1 MHFESVQLIHFRN
14 YARAEVPLA
23 PGLCLLLGD
32 NGQGK
37 TNLLEAVYL
46 LGNLR
51 SFRTHRLE
59 QLIRWSTPGAEAH
72 GALATPAGRET
83 LSVHLTAASR
93 RVLLDGRPVGRA
105 TEFIRRTRVIA
116 FSPDDL
122 FLLRDHS
129 EERRRFLDRALFHV
143 HPAYGEALTEYGRA
157 LRQRNALLRAL
168 RERPAP
174 DSLRQMDIWDEM
186 MARWGAEIRRARS
199 EYLET
204 LSETAGRRW
213 RELSARSSAVRLVP
227 VETGAGGESARLLE
241 TLQHRRAVDL
251 SRGFTTCG
259 PHRDDMEWSV
269 DHRPARETLSQGQFR
284 LFVLALK
291 LAEAEMHMTITG
303 TRPILLFDDV
313 AAELDR
319 AHRDRLGGCLADS
332 SQGQVLATSC
342 ENAGWPR
349 TAGRVFIHAGNAT
362 GSPSMAVGGR

>member
-1 MHFESVQLIHFRN
+1 MHFESVQLIQFRN

-37 TNLLEAVYL
+37 TNFLEAVYL

-72 GALATPAGRET
+72 GALSTAAGRET

-122 FLLRDHS
+122 LLLRDHS

-143 HPAYGEALTEYGRA
+143 QPAYGHALAEYGRA
-157 LRQRNALLRAL
+157 LRQRNALLRSL

-174 DSLRQMDIWDEM
+174 DDLRQMESWDET
-186 MARWGAEIRRARS
+186 MAGWGAEIRRARD
-199 EYLET
+199 EYLAT
-204 LSETAGRRW
+204 LSGIAGRRW
-213 RELSARSSAVRLVP
+213 RELSGRSSSVRLVP
-227 VETGAGGESARLLE
+227 VETGAGEDAARLLE

-251 SRGFTTCG
+251 ARGFTTCG

-269 DHRPARETLSQGQFR
+269 DDRPGRETLSQWQFR

-291 LAEAEMHMTITG
+291 LAEAEMHLTITG

-319 AHRDRLGGCLADS
+319 AHRDRLGVCLADS
-332 SQGQVLATSC
+332 AQGQVLVTSC

-349 TAGRVFIHAGNAT
+349 AAGRVFIRE
-362 GSPSMAVGGR
+362 GSASGASSLAASGR